1 MSHLHSKLAGRVA
14 AVGLLLALIGC
25 ASVDTMRGSQI
36 PADLP
41 MIADASDRDV
51 MTWRAN
57 DQALPPRYVLNP
69 IVWSGDTLRRTNA
82 KDRAQLERSLGSAI
96 QTAMTGYE
104 RSATAAAGVAVV
116 RVSVEAI
123 DKSSPAA
130 NAALSLLVGPV
141 DTGGASVSIRIDDG
155 ANGAPLA
162 ALATSYNGKVISTKG
177 FKRWGHAEQA
187 FERTA
192 KRLSALLADAGA
204 SASDMR

>member
-1 MSHLHSKLAGRVA
+1 MSHLSSQFTARCA
-14 AVGLLLALIGC
+14 TVGLLFALAGC

-41 MIADASDRDV
+41 MVADASDRDV
-51 MTWRAN
+51 MTWRA
-57 DQALPPRYVLNP
+57 DAAFPRSYVLDP
-69 IVWSGDTLRRTNA
+69 FVWSGDTLRRTTS
-82 KDRAQLERSLGSAI
+82 KDRAQLGRSLDSAI

-116 RVSVEAI
+116 RVSIEAI

-130 NAALSLLVGPV
+130 NAALALLVGPV

-155 ANGAPLA
+155 AGGTPLA
-162 ALATSYNGKVISTKG
+162 ALATSYNGSVLSTKG

-187 FERTA
+187 FERTG
-192 KRLSALLADAGA
+192 KRLSALLAGADAPSSG
-204 SASDMR
+204 MR